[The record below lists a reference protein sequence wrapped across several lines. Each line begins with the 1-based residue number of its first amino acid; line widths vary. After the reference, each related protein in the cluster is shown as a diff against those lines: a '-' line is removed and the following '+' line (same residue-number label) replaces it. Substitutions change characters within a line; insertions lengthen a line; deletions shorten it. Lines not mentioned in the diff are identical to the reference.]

1 MYFGT
6 NQALYK
12 VDRNGNYRLI
22 KNSEGQIWSINVI
35 GNTLFSSG
43 DNGIMVI
50 TPSESYKINLQGAWE
65 THPLAGDKD
74 KLIVATYSGFCI
86 LKRSNAHWIYS
97 HKVPEFMDSSRGFIE
112 DDEAYTFWIANAN
125 GQIQRITF
133 DPEFRKV
140 TKRKIYP
147 LDSTAFNANII
158 FRKIDNNLV
167 ICTRRGILQHSRITD
182 SFDHYTQL
190 ESMLE
195 GEKYYEYLMTD
206 RFKNIWFVAD
216 NNLKM
221 LHYSDGGYKEAI
233 YNWGLSSELIDSY
246 ENVYMTDTNT
256 AVVSV
261 DNAFVKIDLSKKDEE
276 SRPVNTY
283 IRKITNNRNDSILS
297 YENNGKILSLPYMLN
312 SIRIHFAATC
322 YEHSSDVLYTFRLNG
337 ADDEWSMP
345 SPNTMKEYTNLREG
359 KYTFEVKAFI
369 DGHPDSA
376 DITSISF
383 TVQPPWYRSLL
394 AWLLYTFV
402 VAILI
407 LILYR
412 KTISKQKKIIHQK
425 GEELIA
431 QSRRHK
437 EETKLKDQ
445 EIYELQN
452 ENLKNELKYKTQEL
466 NGYILNVIRKNEML
480 EDVKKN
486 ALSISKAID
495 EEKQMTTVRQRVMR
509 LISQVD
515 SNIEHD
521 TDFKVF
527 ESNFDLIHQDFF
539 KLLDERFPGLSR
551 NDKILCAYLN
561 MNLSTKEIAP
571 LLNISVRGVEVNR
584 YRLRKKMNLDRDVN
598 LSEFLHI
605 LR

>member
-1 MYFGT
+1 MVVT
-6 NQALYK
+6 P
-12 VDRNGNYRLI
+12 D
-22 KNSEGQIWSINVI
+22 
-35 GNTLFSSG
+35 
-43 DNGIMVI
+43 GI
-50 TPSESYKINLQGAWE
+50 YKINLQGAWE

-74 KLIVATYSGFCI
+74 KLIVATYSGFHI
-86 LKRSNAHWIYS
+86 LKKENNRWVYS
-97 HKVPEFMDSSRGFIE
+97 HKAPEFVDSSRGFIE

-133 DPEFRKV
+133 DPGFTRV
-140 TKRKIYP
+140 TKRKIYL
-147 LDSTAFNANII
+147 LDSTAFDANII

-167 ICTRRGILQHSRITD
+167 ICTRNGIYHYSRISD

-195 GEKYYEYLMTD
+195 GPKYYGYLFLD
-206 RFKNIWFVAD
+206 GFKNIWFVAD

-221 LHYSDGGYKEAI
+221 LRYSDGKYEGAP

-246 ENVYMTDTNT
+246 ENVYMAGPDT
-256 AVVSV
+256 AIVSV
-261 DNAFVKIDLSKKDEE
+261 DNAFVKIDLSNKDKDYP
-276 SRPVNTY
+276 SVNTC
-283 IRKITNNRNDSILS
+283 IRRISSSKNDSILS
-297 YENNGKILSLPYMLN
+297 YGIAGEILSIPYTLN

-322 YEHSSDVLYTFRLNG
+322 YGRSSDILYTFRLRG
-337 ADDEWSMP
+337 ADDEWSIP
-345 SPNTMKEYTNLREG
+345 SPNTLKEYTNLQEG

-369 DGHPDSA
+369 DGYTDSA
-376 DITSISF
+376 SVTSISF
-383 TVQPPWYRSLL
+383 TVQPPWYKSLP
-394 AWLLYTFV
+394 AWLLYTLAA
-402 VAILI
+402 AILI
-407 LILYR
+407 FVLYR

-431 QSRRHK
+431 QTRRYE

-495 EEKQMTTVRQRVMR
+495 EEKQMTAVRQKVIR
-509 LISQVD
+509 LISQID

-584 YRLRKKMNLDRDVN
+584 YRLRKKMNLYRDIN

-605 LR
+605 LK